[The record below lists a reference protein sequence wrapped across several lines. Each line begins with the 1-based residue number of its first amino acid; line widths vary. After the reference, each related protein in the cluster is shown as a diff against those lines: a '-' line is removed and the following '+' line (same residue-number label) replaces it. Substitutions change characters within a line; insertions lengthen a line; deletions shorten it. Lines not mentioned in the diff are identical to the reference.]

1 MMHIV
6 ATAGHVDHGKSR
18 LVRRLTGMEP
28 DRWAEERRRGM
39 TIDLGFAWTALDSG
53 ERVAFVDVPGHERFI
68 GNMLAGL
75 GPAPAVVVVVAAD
88 EGWREQSEEHL
99 EAVDAL
105 GLRHGVLVVT
115 RSDLADPAPAL
126 AQARE
131 RVARSSLGECEA
143 LAVSAETGEGID
155 ELRSALR
162 RLVARL
168 PEPDHGAR
176 VRLWIDRSFTIPG
189 AGTVV
194 TGTLGE
200 GSLCVGDALELGRR
214 PVRVRGLQSLG
225 QDYDAVPARAR
236 VAVNLRSTPA
246 DEVGRG
252 DVLVTPHAW
261 HWTREVD
268 AALHGCVAADL
279 PGELTVHIGSGSWTA
294 RVRPLGEQFV
304 RLRTPEP
311 LPLQAGDRFI
321 LRDPGRR
328 AVLAGATVLDV
339 DPPELQRRGA
349 AARRAGALAEVA
361 SSDVLDPATSSAG
374 AGSSGGQ
381 GSLGSQSSLG
391 PQSSLGSEGS
401 QRSQSP
407 LGPTRVDVAR
417 EVERRGAMR
426 PRDLAVLG
434 VRPQD
439 LLADVPGVRHV
450 GEWLVAES
458 AWQQWRSELLMAVDR
473 RIQDVPMDPWLRLEE
488 ARRIAGMPDV
498 ATVTPVARDAGLE
511 VGQGKVSR
519 PGVRPSLGAAEA
531 GLQALEQQLAANP
544 FAAPERGQLDLWGL
558 GARELAAA
566 EAAGRLVRLVDDIVL
581 LPRGPALAMRELSAL
596 EQPFTTSAARQALGT
611 TRRVVIPLLEHLDA
625 RGWTRRVDPTHRE
638 VAR

>member
-39 TIDLGFAWTALDSG
+39 TIDLGFAWTSLDSG

-75 GPAPAVVVVVAAD
+75 GPAPAVLVVVAAD

-99 EAVDAL
+99 EAVNAL

-131 RVARSSLGECEA
+131 RVARSSLGACEA

-176 VRLWIDRSFTIPG
+176 VRLWVDRTFTIPG

-200 GSLCVGDALELGRR
+200 GSLRVGDALELGRR

-225 QDYDAVPARAR
+225 EDHDAVPARAR
-236 VAVNLRSTPA
+236 VAVNLRSTPVDA
-246 DEVGRG
+246 VGRG

-268 AALHGCVAADL
+268 ACLHGCVAADL
-279 PGELTVHIGSGSWTA
+279 PGELTAHVGSGSWTA
-294 RVRPLGEQFV
+294 RVRPLGDGFV
-304 RLRTPEP
+304 RLRLPEP
-311 LPLQAGDRFI
+311 LPLQAGDRLI

-339 DPPELQRRGA
+339 DPPALRRRGA
-349 AARRAGALAEVA
+349 AARRAGDLASTE
-361 SSDVLDPATSSAG
+361 
-374 AGSSGGQ
+374 
-381 GSLGSQSSLG
+381 
-391 PQSSLGSEGS
+391 
-401 QRSQSP
+401 P
-407 LGPTRVDVAR
+407 LGPSGPRRVDIAR

-434 VRPQD
+434 VPPQD
-439 LLADVPGVRHV
+439 LLADVLGVRHV
-450 GEWLVAES
+450 GEWLVGES
-458 AWQQWRSELLMAVDR
+458 AWQQWQSELLAAVQR
-473 RIQDVPMDPWLRLEE
+473 RIAEVPLDPWLRLEE
-488 ARRIAGMPDV
+488 ARRLTGAPDV
-498 ATVTPVARDAGLE
+498 ATLTAAARDAGLE
-511 VGQGKVSR
+511 VGEGKVSR
-519 PGVRPSLGAAEA
+519 PGVRPSLGAAEP
-531 GLQALEQQLAANP
+531 GLQALERQLTEHP
-544 FAAPERGQLDLWGL
+544 FAAPERGQLDAWGL

-566 EAAGRLVRLVDDIVL
+566 ETAGRLVRLVDDIVL
-581 LPRGPALAMRELSAL
+581 LPRGPALAMRELAAL
-596 EQPFTTSAARQALGT
+596 DQPFTTSAARQALGT